1 MVYFAGISKLILKQ
15 LFNIYIFFLNSLLV
29 KIVCCKYSYNALL
42 ELVLCYVLH
51 LIQFTV
57 GLCWWAC
64 KKNHCYTVSGGFF
77 SILNGTYFIT
87 NCRRFQVFFQA
98 ISSQVEECLKPNSL
112 PRITGDGTELKKY
125 HLRCLHHVLWS
136 LWLLT
141 TCCSMCLLSTLGW
154 VIIIFC
160 LLTPVLCFCI
170 TWLPFFIFYYS
181 YRLCYFVINYFHDV
195 GILKNCHGFTEFPP
209 MKTHATLFAILL
221 LPSFHMYIFLAPSIL
236 PEYFYSEILQ
246 SSMALPYSTFPI
258 TPPLGWMVQ
267 TGDYNL
273 SQVIS

>member
-1 MVYFAGISKLILKQ
+1 MSSSCTVVFVIVDHM
-15 LFNIYIFFLNSLLV
+15 LFYVPFVNFGLSYHYLLPP
-29 KIVCCKYSYNALL
+29 Y
-42 ELVLCYVLH
+42 
-51 LIQFTV
+51 
-57 GLCWWAC
+57 
-64 KKNHCYTVSGGFF
+64 
-77 SILNGTYFIT
+77 
-87 NCRRFQVFFQA
+87 
-98 ISSQVEECLKPNSL
+98 
-112 PRITGDGTELKKY
+112 PRPLF
-125 HLRCLHHVLWS
+125 LHHM
-136 LWLLT
+136 T
-141 TCCSMCLLSTLGW
+141 D
-154 VIIIFC
+154 
-160 LLTPVLCFCI
+160 
-170 TWLPFFIFYYS
+170 FFIFYYS